1 LVATCQVLLFGVVD
15 VQGDCRWFGAGE
27 RSGQTLCALE
37 RQMGFTESIDETGWM
52 EILRILRETSPGS
65 DGPDRRLRHVKTS
78 VL

>member
-52 EILRILRETSPGS
+52 GF
-65 DGPDRRLRHVKTS
+65 
-78 VL
+78 